1 MRNAASRKAGYA
13 DCPEAPRHGL
23 PCPAGH
29 QEPGPEDVMHSFW
42 PAPARLHICSN
53 SLPRVS
59 LTHRSTNTVDNAAA
73 TA

>member
-1 MRNAASRKAGYA
+1 MNRRTRKAGYA
-13 DCPEAPRHGL
+13 DCPEAPRHGQ
-23 PCPAGH
+23 PCPAGL
-29 QEPGPEDVMHSFW
+29 QEPGPEDKMHSSR
-42 PAPARLHICSN
+42 PAPACLHICSS